1 MNRFPCIDP
10 GKVVTLKENC
20 PLGAPEPEV
29 CEGGFAANLILFSA
43 SSTALVDLSM
53 SSFVSLH
60 ISADAVPSLAWKI

>member
-20 PLGAPEPEV
+20 PLGGPDEPDA

-53 SSFVSLH
+53 SSFVSLQ
-60 ISADAVPSLAWKI
+60 ISADAVPSLA